1 MENHY
6 DIKPLSLDHAE
17 ALTKWFNVFVDQDL
31 GVIENF
37 HVSIQSE
44 IDYISQYLSDVGEG
58 EPLSYVVFHNKEIV
72 GKSDIR
78 PLTRYIDK
86 HVVELGFGLLG
97 QHAEAGEQLLRFM
110 MKEVKRRGFEV
121 VLYFILGRNRYFRDI
136 FKNAGFQEVGRISK
150 FYKRNGVYDD
160 RIILERN
167 LM

>member
-31 GVIENF
+31 GVVENF

-58 EPLSYVVFHNKEIV
+58 EPLSYVIFHNKEIV

-78 PLTRYIDK
+78 PFTRYIDK
-86 HVVELGFGLLG
+86 HVVELGFGLLD
-97 QHAEAGEQLLRFM
+97 QHAKAGEQILTFM
-110 MKEVKRRGFEV
+110 IEELKRRGFEIA
-121 VLYFILGRNRYFRDI
+121 LYFILGRNRYFRNI
-136 FKNAGFQEVGRISK
+136 FKNVGFQEVGRISK
-150 FYKRNGVYDD
+150 FYKRNGVYND
-160 RIILERN
+160 RIILEKN